1 MITIENWMST
11 PVYTVKPED
20 STYKAIQM
28 MVKQDIG
35 DVVVIDS
42 RKIPI
47 GIITERDI
55 LKRVILAKKELKET
69 KVKEIMTKNLKTATV
84 GSSFLEISRL
94 MEKGGFRR
102 IPITKN
108 GKIVGIVTSRDLVR
122 FMSL

>member
-11 PVYTVKPED
+11 PVYTVNPDD
-20 STYKAIQM
+20 STLSAIKV
-28 MVKQDIG
+28 MVKKNIG
-35 DVVVIDS
+35 DVVVINA
-42 RKIPI
+42 KNVPI

-55 LKRVILAKKELKET
+55 LSRVILSNKSLEET
-69 KVKEIMTKNLKTATV
+69 KVKSIMTKNLKTATV
-84 GSSFLEISRL
+84 GATFLEISRL
-94 MEKGGFRR
+94 MERGGFRR